1 MGATRPAR
9 QLPPRQNI
17 AKTVAMSSVRIV
29 DDAPVILSADQVAE
43 LLHVDRKTVD
53 QAAQRGDIPHQ
64 RLGGRL
70 LFERSTVLARLR
82 TGGFS
87 K

>member
-1 MGATRPAR
+1 MGATRPAS

-29 DDAPVILSADQVAE
+29 DDAE

-70 LFERSTVLARLR
+70 LFERSTVLARLC
-82 TGGFS
+82 TGGLS